1 MLTPKRNPLVY
12 WLDSIEKSSW
22 SGCIIVYVQILS
34 QLNFF
39 FFFFFFFLYKMDHGH
54 RIYFLELMVAF
65 KC

>member
-39 FFFFFFFLYKMDHGH
+39 FFPIQDGSW
-54 RIYFLELMVAF
+54 A
-65 KC
+65 

>member
-39 FFFFFFFLYKMDHGH
+39 FFFFFFFFFSIQDGSW
-54 RIYFLELMVAF
+54 A
-65 KC
+65 